1 MKRSWSNILFWFVAW
16 LIKAERAQLE
26 FKYLLSIKYPV
37 DCIIFEI
44 IFSIILSGDY
54 FRLWETCFSVGMV
67 LYLVGVG
74 SNSVLQR
81 LF

>member
-26 FKYLLSIKYPV
+26 FEYLLSIKYPV